1 MATGVVPV
9 AIEFGVLGVRVPSR
23 PMSNCETLGVP
34 WLTM

>member
-9 AIEFGVLGVRVPSR
+9 ATESGVFGLRVPSR

-34 WLTM
+34 WLTT